1 MRYGD
6 GLSLPSSS
14 FPPSLPT
21 VDLDVRRK
29 VAMKVLLPSAKTSTS
44 QVKRF
49 LEEAQITGQLEHP
62 NIVPVHEIGIDDDHT
77 TYFTMKLVRGENLDA
92 VIAHLAAGEELPQ
105 TEEPL
110 DKTMVLDTDEY
121 RAMLERSAPQQA
133 AAAPPKEK
141 IVVLSFLKG
150 GQGEV
155 ELKKKLIKI
164 GKDSSSDVVVD
175 SFLVGKTAA
184 TISIQPAGFYLN
196 YVQGMS
202 KPKVNGR
209 AVSESVKL
217 KEFDVIEIGSSQM
230 EFILKA

>member
-1 MRYGD
+1 M
-6 GLSLPSSS
+6 
-14 FPPSLPT
+14 PT
-21 VDLDVRRK
+21 LTLKFKDQVLGEFVVAKGKTLTIGRREGNDVIIDNLAVSGSHAKVD
-29 VAMKVLLPSAKTSTS
+29 S
-44 QVKRF
+44 
-49 LEEAQITGQLEHP
+49 LEEGFLLIDLKSKNGTFVNEKMINTHWLKNGDVIT
-62 NIVPVHEIGIDDDHT
+62 IGKHT
-77 TYFTMKLVRGENLDA
+77 LALGLAPGET
-92 VIAHLAAGEELPQ
+92 LPQ

-121 RAMLERSAPQQA
+121 RAMLDKSAPQQA
-133 AAAPPKEK
+133 APAPSKEK

-164 GKDSSSDVVVD
+164 GKDSSNDVVVD
-175 SFLVGKTAA
+175 GFLVGKTAA

-202 KPKVNGR
+202 KPKVNGKT
-209 AVSESVKL
+209 VSESIKL
-217 KEFDVIEIGSSQM
+217 KEFDIIEIGSAQM